1 MKTDKEYP
9 ATHSMSTAW
18 YFVDKDDNVAIFDIE
33 DNGPIPTEASKSDS
47 SISELCFDDPIVNT
61 DGTKRLNFTDE
72 QVELMLVG
80 EAIRK
85 ARQAKSLSQEQLGE
99 MVGVQKAQISRL
111 ENGKNLTI
119 ASICKLFKALD
130 QQVSLDIPS
139 IGRVA
144 LC

>member
-1 MKTDKEYP
+1 MQFYTQEQ
-9 ATHSMSTAW
+9 M
-18 YFVDKDDNVAIFDIE
+18 VDKHV
-33 DNGPIPTEASKSDS
+33 
-47 SISELCFDDPIVNT
+47 
-61 DGTKRLNFTDE
+61 GTKGTPAREEYDE

-85 ARQAKSLSQEQLGE
+85 ARIAQSLSQEQLGE
-99 MVGVQKAQISRL
+99 LVGVQKAQISRL

-119 ASICKLFKALD
+119 STIRRLFRAMNQKVTLE
-130 QQVSLDIPS
+130 IPS

>member
-1 MKTDKEYP
+1 MHFY
-9 ATHSMSTAW
+9 THDQM
-18 YFVDKDDNVAIFDIE
+18 VDKHV
-33 DNGPIPTEASKSDS
+33 GVK
-47 SISELCFDDPIVNT
+47 
-61 DGTKRLNFTDE
+61 GTPSRAEYDE

-85 ARQAKSLSQEQLGE
+85 ARQAQSLSQEQLGE

-119 ASICKLFKALD
+119 ASIVRLFKALN
-130 QQVSLDIPS
+130 QKVTLEIPAV
-139 IGRVA
+139 GRVA

>member
-1 MKTDKEYP
+1 MPKQFYTQEQ
-9 ATHSMSTAW
+9 M
-18 YFVDKDDNVAIFDIE
+18 VDKHV
-33 DNGPIPTEASKSDS
+33 GVK
-47 SISELCFDDPIVNT
+47 
-61 DGTKRLNFTDE
+61 GTPAREEYDE

-85 ARQAKSLSQEQLGE
+85 ARIAKSLSQEQLGE
-99 MVGVQKAQISRL
+99 LVGVQKAQISRL

-119 ASICKLFKALD
+119 ATISRLFRAMNQKVTLE
-130 QQVSLDIPS
+130 IPS

>member
-1 MKTDKEYP
+1 MQFYTQDQ
-9 ATHSMSTAW
+9 M
-18 YFVDKDDNVAIFDIE
+18 VDKHV
-33 DNGPIPTEASKSDS
+33 GVK
-47 SISELCFDDPIVNT
+47 
-61 DGTKRLNFTDE
+61 GTKARAEYDE

-85 ARQAKSLSQEQLGE
+85 ARQARSLSQEQLGE

-111 ENGKNLTI
+111 ENGKNLTL
-119 ASICKLFKALD
+119 ASIVRLFKALN
-130 QQVSLDIPS
+130 QEASLEIPT

>member
-1 MKTDKEYP
+1 MDK
-9 ATHSMSTAW
+9 H
-18 YFVDKDDNVAIFDIE
+18 VGVK
-33 DNGPIPTEASKSDS
+33 
-47 SISELCFDDPIVNT
+47 
-61 DGTKRLNFTDE
+61 GTKARAEYDE

-85 ARQAKSLSQEQLGE
+85 ARQARSLSQEQLGE

-111 ENGKNLTI
+111 ENGKNLTL
-119 ASICKLFKALD
+119 ASIVRLFKALN
-130 QQVSLDIPS
+130 QEASLEIPT

>member
-1 MKTDKEYP
+1 MQFYTQDQ
-9 ATHSMSTAW
+9 M
-18 YFVDKDDNVAIFDIE
+18 VDKHV
-33 DNGPIPTEASKSDS
+33 GVK
-47 SISELCFDDPIVNT
+47 
-61 DGTKRLNFTDE
+61 GTPARAEYDE

-85 ARQAKSLSQEQLGE
+85 ARIAQSLSQEQLGE

-119 ASICKLFKALD
+119 STISRLFRAMNQK
-130 QQVSLDIPS
+130 VSLEIPS

>member
-1 MKTDKEYP
+1 MQFYTQEQMVNKHVGAKGTPAREEY
-9 ATHSMSTAW
+9 
-18 YFVDKDDNVAIFDIE
+18 
-33 DNGPIPTEASKSDS
+33 
-47 SISELCFDDPIVNT
+47 
-61 DGTKRLNFTDE
+61 DE

-111 ENGKNLTI
+111 ENGKNLTL
-119 ASICKLFKALD
+119 ASIVRLFKALN
-130 QQVSLDIPS
+130 QEASLEIPT

>member
-1 MKTDKEYP
+1 MQFYTQDQ
-9 ATHSMSTAW
+9 M
-18 YFVDKDDNVAIFDIE
+18 VDKHVGA
-33 DNGPIPTEASKSDS
+33 K
-47 SISELCFDDPIVNT
+47 
-61 DGTKRLNFTDE
+61 GTPARAEYDE

-85 ARQAKSLSQEQLGE
+85 ARQARSLSQEQLGE

-111 ENGKNLTI
+111 ENGKNLTLS
-119 ASICKLFKALD
+119 SIVRLFKALN
-130 QQVSLDIPS
+130 QEASLEIPT

>member
-1 MKTDKEYP
+1 MQFYTQDQMIDKHVGMK
-9 ATHSMSTAW
+9 
-18 YFVDKDDNVAIFDIE
+18 
-33 DNGPIPTEASKSDS
+33 
-47 SISELCFDDPIVNT
+47 
-61 DGTKRLNFTDE
+61 GTKARAEFDE

-85 ARQAKSLSQEQLGE
+85 ARQAKDLSQEQLGE
-99 MVGVQKAQISRL
+99 LVGVQKAQISRL

-119 ASICKLFKALD
+119 ASISKLFKALG
-130 QQVSLDIPS
+130 QSVSLDIPS

>member
-1 MKTDKEYP
+1 MQFYTQEQ
-9 ATHSMSTAW
+9 M
-18 YFVDKDDNVAIFDIE
+18 VDKHV
-33 DNGPIPTEASKSDS
+33 GVK
-47 SISELCFDDPIVNT
+47 
-61 DGTKRLNFTDE
+61 GTPAREEYDE

-85 ARQAKSLSQEQLGE
+85 ARIAQSLSQEQLGE
-99 MVGVQKAQISRL
+99 LVGVQKAQISRL

-119 ASICKLFKALD
+119 ATISRLFRAMNKKVTLE
-130 QQVSLDIPS
+130 IPS

>member
-1 MKTDKEYP
+1 MK
-9 ATHSMSTAW
+9 
-18 YFVDKDDNVAIFDIE
+18 
-33 DNGPIPTEASKSDS
+33 
-47 SISELCFDDPIVNT
+47 
-61 DGTKRLNFTDE
+61 GTKARAEYDE

-85 ARQAKSLSQEQLGE
+85 ARQARSLSQEQSGE

-111 ENGKNLTI
+111 ENGKNLTL
-119 ASICKLFKALD
+119 ASIVRLFKALN
-130 QQVSLDIPS
+130 QEASLEIPT

>member
-1 MKTDKEYP
+1 MKFYTQDQ
-9 ATHSMSTAW
+9 M
-18 YFVDKDDNVAIFDIE
+18 VDKHV
-33 DNGPIPTEASKSDS
+33 GVK
-47 SISELCFDDPIVNT
+47 
-61 DGTKRLNFTDE
+61 GTAARAEYDE

-85 ARQAKSLSQEQLGE
+85 ARQAQSLSQEQLGE

-119 ASICKLFKALD
+119 ASIVKLFKALN
-130 QQVSLDIPS
+130 QQVTLDIPS
-139 IGRVA
+139 VGRVT

>member
-1 MKTDKEYP
+1 MQFYTQEQ
-9 ATHSMSTAW
+9 M
-18 YFVDKDDNVAIFDIE
+18 VDKHVGA
-33 DNGPIPTEASKSDS
+33 K
-47 SISELCFDDPIVNT
+47 
-61 DGTKRLNFTDE
+61 GTPAREEYDE

-85 ARQAKSLSQEQLGE
+85 ARIAQSLSQEQLGQL
-99 MVGVQKAQISRL
+99 VGVQKAQISRL

-119 ASICKLFKALD
+119 STISRLFRAMNQKVTLE
-130 QQVSLDIPS
+130 IPS

>member
-1 MKTDKEYP
+1 MQFY
-9 ATHSMSTAW
+9 THEQM
-18 YFVDKDDNVAIFDIE
+18 VDKHVGE
-33 DNGPIPTEASKSDS
+33 K
-47 SISELCFDDPIVNT
+47 
-61 DGTKRLNFTDE
+61 GTQARAEYDE

-119 ASICKLFKALD
+119 ATICKLFKALG

>member
-1 MKTDKEYP
+1 MQFYTQEQMVNKHVEAKGTPARAEY
-9 ATHSMSTAW
+9 
-18 YFVDKDDNVAIFDIE
+18 
-33 DNGPIPTEASKSDS
+33 
-47 SISELCFDDPIVNT
+47 
-61 DGTKRLNFTDE
+61 DE
-72 QVELMLVG
+72 QIELMLVG

-85 ARQAKSLSQEQLGE
+85 ARQARSLSQEQLGE

-119 ASICKLFKALD
+119 ATIARLFKALN

-144 LC
+144 LW